1 MERRRR
7 GSWILINVFR
17 RSPTEKSRAKLVS
30 PGVRSPTVIDVGR
43 NQLSI
48 ASLARAE
55 ERKTASTGDKPDRR
69 AAVGTEWGWLK
80 QKRGGEGDE
89 RG

>member
-1 MERRRR
+1 MRRR

-69 AAVGTEWGWLK
+69 AAVGTEWGRLK
-80 QKRGGEGDE
+80 QKRGREGDE